1 MFDKYQKASRACPD
15 KKEREEI
22 EMLKTQ
28 VRFQDFKDI
37 SLIRHEIGQFMK
49 YGGYCICIKS
59 SCNLGVHWLSGRVL
73 DSRPRGR
80 GFEPH
85 RLHCVVPLS
94 KTH

>member
-28 VRFQDFKDI
+28 VRCQDLKTFH

-49 YGGYCICIKS
+49 FGSYCICIKS
-59 SCNLGVHWLSGRVL
+59 SCFK
-73 DSRPRGR
+73 DP
-80 GFEPH
+80 
-85 RLHCVVPLS
+85 
-94 KTH
+94 